1 MGGGIKEFDI
11 ATTEK
16 KLVIQ
21 ELENMSDPETGRIL
35 TGSWVW
41 DSSVL
46 LSDRMATSQ
55 RQNDEFD
62 LQGKTVLELG
72 AGMGIPGMTAA
83 LLGASHV
90 VLTDV
95 KPLVPGLQNN
105 VDINSLGD
113 RVKVGELVWGSED
126 SWSSLVRNIPEL
138 VHKIDLVLMSDVFYD
153 ITNMPELGRTL
164 RWIVKGSLQ
173 PPVWCATEIRE
184 WTSQC
189 LYELTKEGFNVI
201 ELTNR
206 QLNSPPSL
214 TSSCSSLMDGD
225 CDENQP
231 SFAVFQIVPRLDD
244 V

>member
-11 ATTEK
+11 STEK
-16 KLVIQ
+16 KLVIE

-41 DSSVL
+41 ESSVL
-46 LSDRMATSQ
+46 LSDWITTSQ

-62 LQGKTVLELG
+62 LKGKTVFELG
-72 AGMGIPGMTAA
+72 AGMGIPGMTSA

-95 KPLVPGLQNN
+95 KSLIPGLQNN

-113 RVKVGELVWGSED
+113 RVKVGELIWGSEE
-126 SWSSLVRNIPEL
+126 SWSNLVGNIPEL
-138 VHKIDLVLMSDVFYD
+138 AHKIDLVLMSDVVYD
-153 ITNMPELGRTL
+153 MTNMPELGRTL
-164 RWIVKGSLQ
+164 RWIVNGDLQ
-173 PPVWCATEIRE
+173 TRVWCATEIRQ

-189 LYELTKEGFNVI
+189 LYELMKEGFNVI

-206 QLNSPPSL
+206 RPNSPPSL
-214 TSSCSSLMDGD
+214 ISSSSSLMDDD

-231 SFAVFQIVPRLDD
+231 SFAIFQIVPR
-244 V
+244 

>member
-1 MGGGIKEFDI
+1 MGGGTKEFDI
-11 ATTEK
+11 ATTGK

-21 ELENMSDPETGRIL
+21 ELENMSDPQTGRIL

-46 LSDRMATSQ
+46 LSEWITNQ
-55 RQNDEFD
+55 QQNEFD

-95 KPLVPGLQNN
+95 KSLITGLRNN

-113 RVKVGELVWGSED
+113 RVKVGELVWGSEE
-126 SWSSLVRNIPEL
+126 SWSSLVGNIPEL
-138 VHKIDLVLMSDVFYD
+138 AHRIDLVLMSDVFYD
-153 ITNMPELGRTL
+153 ITSMPELGRTL
-164 RWIVKGSLQ
+164 KWIVKSNEAQ
-173 PPVWCATEIRE
+173 VWCATEIRT

-189 LYELTKEGFNVI
+189 LYELMKEGFNV
-201 ELTNR
+201 TNS
-206 QLNSPPSL
+206 LNSPSL
-214 TSSCSSLMDGD
+214 ISSSSLMSDD
-225 CDENQP
+225 DPDENQP
-231 SFAVFQIVPRLDD
+231 SFAVFQIVPRII
-244 V
+244 